1 MRYNII
7 IIVMTLALLLTGM
20 GYARNPFMRSVGKD
34 SLLLK
39 IEIVDKDNIV
49 KTADFNHNKIY
60 LGKYKR
66 SKKPPKKDSEMKE
79 YMDYNLLTISYY
91 PKDSIAYVILEE
103 YTEVIIYA
111 FSKKGILIQHS
122 ILDQLS
128 FRDIEISNDR
138 IYILAKPLSFYSNK
152 NMINAYTP
160 ELQLLKS
167 TLISNSTEDDSYK
180 NMMVD
185 GKKLILIDDIKNTN
199 VIKVL
204 DIDNIGDSNSRELY
218 GSDIEIYKKYNIN
231 ILNRL
236 NLIIKYSSDHNEEKK
251 AIYYYDS
258 ENNKKIKN
266 RNRCNATE
274 FSLHVGGRSIE
285 MNYDERNEFLKNK
298 HNLYVAKDGSYR
310 YYFAKRNGE
319 VLEIW
324 ERKVLLKS
332 EGLK

>member
-167 TLISNSTEDDSYK
+167 TLISNSTEDD
-180 NMMVD
+180 
-185 GKKLILIDDIKNTN
+185 
-199 VIKVL
+199 
-204 DIDNIGDSNSRELY
+204 
-218 GSDIEIYKKYNIN
+218 IYKKYNIN